1 MPSTNGNPTLEAEA
15 ARPQVSG
22 NKEHSD
28 GGGVTSAGNRRA
40 GVTAKIGVG
49 AGVPQMTDGLRMRL
63 GAVTLALLTFAA
75 IVFAVLNFQQSSRVV
90 LPDDGVTWMDAAQ
103 GVLASYV
110 AVDSPAAKAGIK
122 PGDVLETI
130 EGQRIQHGTDVSRL
144 LWRSGVWAELP
155 YQVRRDGQSFTFPLI
170 TTPQKNPSSTDNY
183 LRLTALLYLAIGIFI
198 FVRRWNAPRAI
209 HFYIFCL
216 VSFILYSFHYTS
228 KLDALGHWSTFDQEI
243 YWGNVIALLLQPALL
258 MHFALVFPER
268 RKRLAPVLAVIYALP
283 ALLLGL
289 HLAVARGWFG
299 FRPWLGARITLDQY
313 ELGYMAVY
321 FVAAGGIFLRRYLRA
336 PSGILRQQLKWV
348 TAGTLAGVVPFLGG
362 YVGPYLWM
370 GGTVPSWMRLCV
382 FSLVLIPL
390 CFAYAIIR
398 YRLMDVDIIF
408 KRGLAY
414 TFATAGVVGVYF
426 GTIALIG
433 VLFHQRLTAAGPG
446 GEIIA
451 IVVAAFLFQPIR
463 DWAQARLDRF
473 FYRDRL
479 DYRRTLIEFGR
490 TLTNEV
496 RLDRL
501 LSSALDRISQTLLVD
516 RLAIFLEDPAEP
528 GRFTLSRA
536 KGDDVARSR
545 AVAGSNGNRWDGHLD
560 LSFLDA
566 QRPALAEGCLF
577 YESARTATKESESV
591 RQTLERLQLNY
602 FIPCRFHDR
611 AVAILGLG
619 KTVDGDFLSTED
631 LELLSTIAG
640 YVAVGVENARLYES
654 LEQKATQIER
664 LKDFSESIVD
674 SLKIGVVTVDRE
686 SRVESWNPPLEQI
699 LEVKRSEAM
708 GRKLYDLMPSDLA
721 AEIAS
726 RSIDGHVS
734 GIYKFPLNARGG
746 RRFVVNVSIAPLVGK
761 DGARLGRLILLD
773 DITQRVQLEEQILQ
787 TEKLTSLG
795 LLAAGVAHEVNTPLA
810 VISNYI
816 QMLAKQIP
824 GDDPRQR
831 TIDRI
836 VNQTFRASE
845 IVNNLL
851 NFSRTGGSEFRELN
865 LNSVLEETLTL
876 VQHPFRTARVNVLRN
891 YGKELPAML
900 GSTTRLQQVFLNLF
914 MNARDAMPDGGM
926 LEVRTGAHNGSVEV
940 EVTDTGMG
948 ISPEHLNRIFDPFFT
963 TKSSGRGTGLGL
975 SVSYGIIKEHAG
987 KVDVHSTPGKGTSFR
1002 LEFPVARKAAVH
1014 A

>member
-1 MPSTNGNPTLEAEA
+1 
-15 ARPQVSG
+15 
-22 NKEHSD
+22 
-28 GGGVTSAGNRRA
+28 
-40 GVTAKIGVG
+40 
-49 AGVPQMTDGLRMRL
+49 MRL
-63 GAVTLALLTFAA
+63 GAVTLALLSFAA

-90 LPDDGVTWMDAAQ
+90 LPDDGASWMDTAH
-103 GVLASYV
+103 GVVASHV
-110 AVDSPAAKAGIK
+110 GTDSPAARAGIK
-122 PGDVLETI
+122 PGDVLESI
-130 EGQRIQHGTDVSRL
+130 DGRPIGRGTDVARM
-144 LWRSGVWAELP
+144 LWRVGVWAEVP
-155 YQVRRDGQSFTFPLI
+155 YQIRRAGQSFTLPLV
-170 TTPQKNPSSTDNY
+170 TAPQKNPFTDY
-183 LRLTALLYLAIGIFI
+183 LRLTALLYLAIGLFI

-209 HFYIFCL
+209 HFYVFCL
-216 VSFILYSFHYTS
+216 TSFILYSFHPTF
-228 KLDALGHWSTFDQEI
+228 KVDALGHWSTFDQEI
-243 YWGNVIALLLQPALL
+243 YWGSAIALLLQSALL
-258 MHFALVFPER
+258 VHFALVFPER
-268 RKRLAPVLAVIYALP
+268 RKRLAPVLAVIYLLP
-283 ALLLGL
+283 ALLFLL
-289 HLAVARGWFG
+289 HLSVARGWFG
-299 FRPWLGARITLDQY
+299 FRPWLGARITLTQY
-313 ELGYMAVY
+313 ELAYMALY
-321 FVAAGGIFLRRYLRA
+321 FLAAGGIFLRRYLRA

-348 TAGTLAGVVPFLGG
+348 TAGTFAGIVPFLAG
-362 YVGPYLWM
+362 YIGPYLWL
-370 GGTVPSWMRLCV
+370 GGAVPAWTKLCV
-382 FSLVLIPL
+382 LSLVLIPL
-390 CFAYAIIR
+390 CFGYAIIR

-433 VLFHQRLTAAGPG
+433 VLFHQRLTSTGPG
-446 GEIIA
+446 GEVIA

-463 DWAQARLDRF
+463 DWVQARLDRF

-516 RLAIFLEDPAEP
+516 RLAIFLEDPDAP
-528 GRFTLSRA
+528 GRFALSRS
-536 KGDDVARSR
+536 KGGTPAAPEFGRGR
-545 AVAGSNGNRWDGHLD
+545 EGKQGEDGFD
-560 LSFLDA
+560 LSFLDP
-566 QRPALAEGCLF
+566 QRPALEQGCLF

-591 RQTLERLQLNY
+591 RRTLELLQLNY
-602 FIPCRFHDR
+602 FLPCRFHDR
-611 AVAILGLG
+611 TVAILGLG

-654 LEQKATQIER
+654 LEQKATQVER
-664 LKDFSESIVD
+664 LKDFSESIID
-674 SLKIGVVTVDRE
+674 SLKIGVVTVDLE

-699 LEVKRSEAM
+699 LEVQRSEAM
-708 GRKLYDLMPSDLA
+708 GRKLHDLLPSDLA
-721 AEIAS
+721 SEIRA

-761 DGARLGRLILLD
+761 DGAQLGRLILLD
-773 DITQRVQLEEQILQ
+773 DITQRVQLEEQIVQ

-824 GDDPRQR
+824 GDDPRQK

-851 NFSRTGGSEFRELN
+851 NFSRTGGLEFEELN

-891 YGKELPAML
+891 YGSDLPTML

-914 MNARDAMPDGGM
+914 MNARDAMPEGGM
-926 LEVRTGAHNGSVEV
+926 LEVRTGARNGSVEV

-948 ISPEHLNRIFDPFFT
+948 ISPEHLSRIFDPFFT
-963 TKSSGRGTGLGL
+963 TKTSGRGTGLGL